1 MLSSICFAGLA
12 ALAGASSLQNQASYP
27 GKDRSQGFRLVVN
40 VTDLGYDFSPS
51 IQHTYITAI
60 HTGAAQNLLGI
71 GEQSSSRIFY
81 VNGTTT
87 EFLLGQAT
95 TQSDMS
101 LPLTPFGYSLR
112 PDAEGSAMSTAHLD
126 AGPGDKGYVLTR
138 FPVPYVFLAPEQ
150 MAICYESIPYYGGRF
165 LHIVKQLNLNINKT
179 LPRNCAPVRLM
190 AECADLE
197 LIPIYGPA
205 SHDYAYDS
213 ECYKSVKMIDWTKY
227 SPW

>member
-1 MLSSICFAGLA
+1 MLYFIFFAGLA
-12 ALAGASSLQNQASYP
+12 ALAGASPLNGQASYP
-27 GKDRSQGFRLVVN
+27 DKDRSQGFRLVVN
-40 VTDLGYDFSPS
+40 VTGLDHDFSPS

-87 EFLLGQAT
+87 EYLLGQAT
-95 TQSDMS
+95 TQSDGS
-101 LPLTPFGYSLR
+101 LPPTPFGYSLR
-112 PDAEGSAMSTAHLD
+112 PDFEGSAMSTAHLD

-150 MAICYESIPYYGGRF
+150 MAICYESIPYYGGRN
-165 LHIVKQLNLNINKT
+165 LHIVKNLNLNINKT
-179 LPRNCAPVRLM
+179 LPGNCAPVRLI
-190 AECADLE
+190 AECADLG
-197 LIPIYGPA
+197 LIPVHGPA

-213 ECYKSVKMIDWTKY
+213 ECYKSVKMIDWTQY
-227 SPW
+227 GPW